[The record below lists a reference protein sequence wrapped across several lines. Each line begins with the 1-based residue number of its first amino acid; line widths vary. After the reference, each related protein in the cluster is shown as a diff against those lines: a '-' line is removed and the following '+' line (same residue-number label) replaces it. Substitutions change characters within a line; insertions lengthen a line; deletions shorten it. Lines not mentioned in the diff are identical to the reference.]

1 MVKKAARKCSHC
13 GHYGH
18 NSRTCNG
25 GKSFKLFGVNIENS
39 GKGSMSMENMQEMVK
54 EAARKCSHCGHYGH
68 NSRTCNGGK
77 SFKLFSANI
86 ENSRKGSMS
95 RENMQS
101 VVDVHVETG
110 SPSDGK
116 RDKAVRIAWTEKEHN
131 DFLAG
136 LNMLGK
142 GDWKGISSK
151 VVQNPLPSC
160 SSVSTV
166 SNWLPPAPNL
176 FKINCRVVTD
186 FVNRRTGLGIIIRNH
201 GGIVLA
207 SCSLFQESGMDFMSA
222 NSVAIL
228 KGFQFGKH
236 CGLLPF
242 CVESDAANVVS
253 LINLGGH
260 SNSAC
265 GNIVSDILEIMK
277 ELGFSFIL
285 AGKKG
290 SNKPAIALARQAL
303 LRKSDLIWRR
313 HCC

>member
-77 SFKLFSANI
+77 SFKLFSVNI

-101 VVDVHVETG
+101 VVDVHVEAG

-116 RDKAVRIAWTEKEHN
+116 RDKAVRKGKKGIAWTEKEHN

-142 GDWKGISSK
+142 GDWKGISRYFVKTRSRSQVASHAQK
-151 VVQNPLPSC
+151 FFLRPASPHNKKRRASLFDMQYQQSA
-160 SSVSTV
+160 SVSGGAFNTK
-166 SNWLPPAPNL
+166 STDKDSLELKIGPPQSP
-176 FKINCRVVTD
+176 
-186 FVNRRTGLGIIIRNH
+186 
-201 GGIVLA
+201 
-207 SCSLFQESGMDFMSA
+207 Q
-222 NSVAIL
+222 
-228 KGFQFGKH
+228 
-236 CGLLPF
+236 
-242 CVESDAANVVS
+242 
-253 LINLGGH
+253 
-260 SNSAC
+260 
-265 GNIVSDILEIMK
+265 
-277 ELGFSFIL
+277 
-285 AGKKG
+285 
-290 SNKPAIALARQAL
+290 
-303 LRKSDLIWRR
+303 
-313 HCC
+313 